1 MTNWNV
7 TLYQNGRKLEMLL
20 EASTQ
25 REALKFAEFR
35 APGYRASSAQ
45 RARGS
50 PRRPHK
56 GL

>member
-1 MTNWNV
+1 MTTKWNV

-25 REALKFAEFR
+25 REALKFAECR

-45 RARGS
+45 RA
-50 PRRPHK
+50 
-56 GL
+56 